1 MALTKNDVVRLR
13 HMLDAAR
20 KALLF
25 SRGKTRV
32 DIEQDEQLMLALV
45 RLVEIVGEAAS
56 RVSRELQDQTPS
68 IAWADIIS
76 TRNKLIHAYF
86 NIDLDVMWQIIQE
99 DLPLLVNELE
109 KVLRTEEQQRE
120 LL

>member
-1 MALTKNDVVRLR
+1 MPLTKNDAVRLR

-20 KALLF
+20 KALSF

-32 DIEQDEQLMLALV
+32 DIEQDDQLTLALV
-45 RLVEIVGEAAS
+45 RLVEIIGEAAS
-56 RVSRELQDQTPS
+56 RVSRQLQDQTPS

-76 TRNKLIHAYF
+76 TRNKLVHAYF
-86 NIDLDVMWQIIQE
+86 NIDLDVMWQIIRE

-109 KVLRTEEQQRE
+109 K
-120 LL
+120 LLETGERQPRLL

>member
-1 MALTKNDVVRLR
+1 MALTKNDAVRLR

-20 KALLF
+20 KALF
-25 SRGKTRV
+25 FCRGKTRF
-32 DIEQDEQLMLALV
+32 DIEEDEQLRLALV

-56 RVSRELQDQTPS
+56 RVSQELQDQTPS

-76 TRNKLIHAYF
+76 TRNKLVHAYF

-99 DLPLLVNELE
+99 DLPLLANELE
-109 KVLRTEEQQRE
+109 NLLETGEQQPR